1 MAQTARVHPDLTIEL
16 PQAGADA
23 IRRHGER
30 GFPLEVCGALGGEVR
45 DGRWRV
51 ARSLEATNAWAEL
64 GLAPEDPA
72 GTERRF
78 AIEPKWILAVE
89 RELRNDD
96 LEIVGFYHSHPNHPA
111 RPSAADRRY
120 LWPRVVQMICSVY
133 EGQADSL
140 TAWYQGDEAGPFDE
154 VAVEIV

>member
-1 MAQTARVHPDLTIEL
+1 MAQAARRHPSLTIEL
-16 PQAGADA
+16 PHAGADA
-23 IRRHGER
+23 IRRHAER
-30 GFPLEVCGALGGEVR
+30 GFPLEVCGAIGGEVGDR
-45 DGRWRV
+45 RWR
-51 ARSLEATNAWAEL
+51 ATLWREATNAWAEL

-89 RELRNDD
+89 RELRKDGLD
-96 LEIVGFYHSHPNHPA
+96 IVGFYHSHPGHPA
-111 RPSAADRRY
+111 RPSATDRRY

-140 TAWYQGDEAGPFDE
+140 TAWYQDDEGGPFEE

>member
-1 MAQTARVHPDLTIEL
+1 MARQI
-16 PQAGADA
+16 GALRITTGVA
-23 IRRHGER
+23 VGIRSHGER
-30 GFPLEVCGALGGEVR
+30 GFPLEVCGALGGKVG
-45 DGRWRV
+45 DVRWRV
-51 ARSLEATNAWAEL
+51 TRWLEAENAWAEL
-64 GLAPEDPA
+64 GLAPDDSA

-89 RELRNDD
+89 RELRKDGLD
-96 LEIVGFYHSHPNHPA
+96 IVGFYHSHPNHPA
-111 RPSAADRRY
+111 RPSTTDRRY

-140 TAWYQGDEAGPFDE
+140 TAWYQPDEGGPFEE